1 MKTSFADVNDIK
13 DTWTVHAKVLR
24 KWVVRRK
31 TSPYAVWK
39 IGMILV
45 DEEVDVNLYYDF
57 NVLFCLLFVL
67 SLCNVGIVTLRGLVY
82 KFQNFQ
88 VIENG
93 DKYRVTTHQWRFN
106 FHTYTYVEESDVDIS
121 DEAYNFKSI
130 ADIQKRNVTD
140 GGLIDVI
147 GFLQAFGRLQDQ
159 RREFDIIKRLNFSI
173 ADENENLININ
184 LWGDC
189 AEETYAKKLED
200 MEPPIIVLV
209 RFARLNRNAEYGHLS
224 NAFNATLVTLNP
236 KIKEAN
242 LLKERLSQDSV
253 GSQLFTQIS
262 NVENPT
268 YSSQSLLTFR
278 TRISLAEIAK
288 IDEECDFV
296 TKVTIQ
302 KVETL
307 YGWSYDACPCD
318 KKPEYMA
325 NGTLRC
331 SKCDK
336 DVLMTVPK
344 YKIHYKVYDDTGKCS
359 IIFFDRHATKLL
371 GKSAAKIKE
380 DMIKEGRNST
390 VPEELDEVA
399 GKVAIVKLRIKS
411 HNIKHRTSSIAV
423 TQFCGDT
430 HLIEQ
435 FQYSN
440 LEVQGGDVVEE
451 STDSKDSVAIAV
463 EDDDNSLSQLITPT
477 DNNTKRKKLTGDSI
491 NICEDFGL
499 SELSTPVM
507 LIRNIDQAAGLCN
520 GTRLQVTQLG
530 KNVIRAKAL
539 NDISAGED
547 ILIHRMDMNPSESK
561 LPFNM
566 TRRQFPII
574 ISFAMTINK
583 SQCQSMSHVGL
594 YLPSS
599 VFSHGQLYVAL
610 SRVKIFNGLRVL
622 ILDEAKKASRTTI
635 NVVYREVFQN
645 LQIR

>member
-1 MKTSFADVNDIK
+1 MKTSFADVNDSK

-45 DEEVDVNLYYDF
+45 DEEVDFNLSYHF
-57 NVLFCLLFVL
+57 NALLSLLIVL
-67 SLCNVGIVTLRGLVY
+67 SLCHVGIVTLRRHTLTILINIFRIQLTRVEVTATHKNLIQKWTDEPKEGLIY

-88 VIENG
+88 VLEND

-130 ADIQKRNVTD
+130 ADIQQRNVTD

-236 KIKEAN
+236 KIVEAN
-242 LLKERLSQDSV
+242 LLKER
-253 GSQLFTQIS
+253 
-262 NVENPT
+262 
-268 YSSQSLLTFR
+268 
-278 TRISLAEIAK
+278 
-288 IDEECDFV
+288 
-296 TKVTIQ
+296 
-302 KVETL
+302 
-307 YGWSYDACPCD
+307 
-318 KKPEYMA
+318 
-325 NGTLRC
+325 
-331 SKCDK
+331 
-336 DVLMTVPK
+336 

-359 IIFFDRHATKLL
+359 IIFFDRHATELL
-371 GKSAAKIKE
+371 GKSASKIKE

-411 HNIKHRTSSIAV
+411 HNIKHRSSSIAV

-430 HLIEQ
+430 NLIEQ

-451 STDSKDSVAIAV
+451 STDSKDSIAIAV
-463 EDDDNSLSQLITPT
+463 EDDDNSPSQLITPT
-477 DNNTKRKKLTGDSI
+477 DNNTKRK
-491 NICEDFGL
+491 N
-499 SELSTPVM
+499 
-507 LIRNIDQAAGLCN
+507 
-520 GTRLQVTQLG
+520 
-530 KNVIRAKAL
+530 
-539 NDISAGED
+539 
-547 ILIHRMDMNPSESK
+547 
-561 LPFNM
+561 
-566 TRRQFPII
+566 
-574 ISFAMTINK
+574 
-583 SQCQSMSHVGL
+583 
-594 YLPSS
+594 
-599 VFSHGQLYVAL
+599 
-610 SRVKIFNGLRVL
+610 
-622 ILDEAKKASRTTI
+622 
-635 NVVYREVFQN
+635 
-645 LQIR
+645 